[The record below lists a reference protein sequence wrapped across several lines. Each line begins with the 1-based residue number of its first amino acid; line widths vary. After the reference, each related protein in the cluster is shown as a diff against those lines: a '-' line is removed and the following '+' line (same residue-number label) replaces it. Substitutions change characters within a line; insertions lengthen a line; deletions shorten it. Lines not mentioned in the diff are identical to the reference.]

1 MRNSRWISSSGFL
14 SDLSVLD
21 SIIHDTR
28 DGTLGLSYDGVG
40 TTRSGAGKGR
50 MSSDI
55 QSAQQLPW
63 GKHLPKLPLATRH
76 KVAKARE
83 QMKFI
88 LWYIILK
95 TVAVWLR
102 RLSQK

>member
-1 MRNSRWISSSGFL
+1 ML
-14 SDLSVLD
+14 SNYPGS
-21 SIIHDTR
+21 
-28 DGTLGLSYDGVG
+28 
-40 TTRSGAGKGR
+40 K
-50 MSSDI
+50 
-55 QSAQQLPW
+55 P
-63 GKHLPKLPLATRH
+63 LPKLPLATRH